1 MQIYKEVYFLNI
13 LKNYFHEPF
22 KQLRNTKTLT
32 TCSMLI
38 ALSVISSVIITFYPD
53 ITLKFSI
60 AFIFTAIIAS
70 KYGPFIAAVSAA
82 LTDVIQYLVK
92 PVGAYILPLTLT
104 CALTG
109 FLFGFFFYR
118 EKTKLWRIIVAQTIN
133 CIFISTLLN
142 SFILSF
148 YVGKAFE
155 ALIVARV
162 VKNFIMLPI
171 EILILFFIFSALK
184 KIKKTIK

>member
-1 MQIYKEVYFLNI
+1 MNI
-13 LKNYFHEPF
+13 VKNYLKDPF
-22 KQLRNTKTLT
+22 VKLKNTKTLT

-38 ALSVISSVIITFYPD
+38 ALSVITSVITTFYPD

-60 AFIFTAIIAS
+60 SFIFTALIAA
-70 KYGPFIAAVSAA
+70 KYGPVVAATSAA
-82 LTDVIQYLVK
+82 LTDIIQYLVK
-92 PVGAYILPLTLT
+92 PIGAYIPFLTVT

-109 FLFGFFFYR
+109 LIYGFFFYSN
-118 EKTKLWRIIVAQTIN
+118 KTKLWRIIVSQSVI

-142 SFILSF
+142 SYILSF

-162 VKNFIMLPI
+162 VKNIVMLPI
-171 EILILFFIFSALK
+171 EIIILFLLFTAMK
-184 KIKKTIK
+184 KINKTK